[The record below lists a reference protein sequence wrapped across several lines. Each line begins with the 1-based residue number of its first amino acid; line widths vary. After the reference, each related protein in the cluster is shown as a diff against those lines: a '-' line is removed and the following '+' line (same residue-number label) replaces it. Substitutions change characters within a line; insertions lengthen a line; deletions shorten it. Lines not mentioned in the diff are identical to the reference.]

1 MPCPS
6 AVNIG
11 EMAATPLFVTLANA
25 LGMVDTALTQMQ
37 QTSDATVNCT
47 ALRGTLEALRPM
59 LSDATRQALPAFNS
73 PVASAPLAV
82 GASTPAPL
90 AVITP
95 AVTPVTVSPRSP
107 ATDTNG
113 GGAAAVA
120 SGPVEAE
127 AAEMQ
132 QPHGVKRG
140 RVPVTG
146 HAVVPTGGERAPETG
161 HSLHLPSLGAVS
173 HLLSRD
179 VKKEL
184 LVEMCEADA
193 HMKFRIKRQQPT
205 SKVIVVWFSFTS
217 GGSSGRRTTLK
228 VWLSQHMQHD
238 DHTLHVE
245 FKSPD
250 VARHE
255 AFRAAFLTRAVALVR
270 EVRPEDINKESLR
283 GLYDAARVAANEE

>member
-1 MPCPS
+1 M
-6 AVNIG
+6 
-11 EMAATPLFVTLANA
+11 FVTLANA

-37 QTSDATVNCT
+37 QTSDAAVNCT

-73 PVASAPLAV
+73 PVAPAPPAF

-90 AVITP
+90 AVISP
-95 AVTPVTVSPRSP
+95 VVTPVTASPGARAP
-107 ATDTNG
+107 AADTNG
-113 GGAAAVA
+113 GATAVA
-120 SGPVEAE
+120 SDPAGAE

-132 QPHGVKRG
+132 QPRGVKRG
-140 RVPVTG
+140 RVPVAG
-146 HAVVPTGGERAPETG
+146 HAVVPTGGESAPETG
-161 HSLHLPSLGAVS
+161 HSVHLPSLGAVS
-173 HLLSRD
+173 RLLSRD

-255 AFRAAFLTRAVALVR
+255 AFRVAFLTRAVALVR
-270 EVRPEDINKESLR
+270 EMRPEDINKESLR